1 MMGTRI
7 LALEA
12 RPSAA
17 EIKSDVMSGVRR
29 APRAITNSRVITDP
43 RIITDLRH
51 ERGAPRAVGHH

>member
-17 EIKSDVMSGVRR
+17 EIKSDVMSGVRKER
-29 APRAITNSRVITDP
+29 PAPPLPLLSSP
-43 RIITDLRH
+43 LF
-51 ERGAPRAVGHH
+51 PPPLS

>member
-17 EIKSDVMSGVRR
+17 EIKSDVMSGV
-29 APRAITNSRVITDP
+29 T
-43 RIITDLRH
+43 
-51 ERGAPRAVGHH
+51 HHHRFSHH